1 MKKIKIA
8 IASLMAVLFGAYAFA
23 QVSSV
28 TVTSGFWPNW
38 PLIGGAS
45 YSCGQ
50 VNGVSNCTVPAG
62 PTVVTGNETIPVNTG
77 LPGGQFPQNALL
89 TLGSLNALPVTVQ
102 TVVIPTQTAAVPVS
116 ASDLSG
122 GIFYNSTGTITSA
135 NITLPNNPIN
145 GQQYVI
151 SANRTIT
158 TLTVAPGQGELIGGN
173 TNPTVLTA
181 STTGPQ
187 GYRFFYSG
195 TSAGGGTWFRLQ

>member
-1 MKKIKIA
+1 MNKIKIA

-62 PTVVTGNETIPVNTG
+62 PTSVTGNETIPANTG
-77 LPGGQFPQNALL
+77 LSGGQFPQNALL
-89 TLGSLNALPVTVQ
+89 SMASLQALPVQVQ

-145 GQQYVI
+145 GQQYMI

-173 TNPTVLTA
+173 SNPTVLTA

-187 GYRFFYSG
+187 GYKFFYN
-195 TSAGGGTWFRLQ
+195 SANTTWYRLQ